1 MFSQMCAG
9 RKNELWMNL
18 DGTQASFGWNLEKPE
33 ECMIGRRGEM
43 TSLLRKDAEIMEEE
57 NLGFAGYPA
66 GHTEGFVDAISH
78 GFRQFY
84 GYFGTEDEGR
94 VYADFR
100 AGRRSM
106 LLAEKIYESACKEQW
121 SLYKNDA
128 PASMMCCTG
137 CRTIGDLD
145 PSVLWLPEK
154 HGFSDNQQES
164 CRTAF

>member
-1 MFSQMCAG
+1 MEDGAVGNAMFSQMCAG

-57 NLGFAGYPA
+57 NLCFAGYPA

-100 AGRRSM
+100 AGCRSM

-121 SLYKNDA
+121 VSL
-128 PASMMCCTG
+128 
-137 CRTIGDLD
+137 
-145 PSVLWLPEK
+145 
-154 HGFSDNQQES
+154 QE
-164 CRTAF
+164 